1 MINKNLLI
9 EESHKRSEVYGVDK
23 DINQSK
29 IMLSGDE
36 LKRILERNKELIEI
50 SKPYIDM
57 VAESVDDK
65 DFIIILTDNNGCIL
79 YIRGASEIRYELEK
93 LNLKIGAYMDEKNIG
108 TNAMSV
114 AISDDRC
121 IQITA
126 KEHYISIFQSLTC
139 SAAPIHNIKGEII
152 GTLNLTGKSNMKHP
166 HTLGLV
172 IFGVKAIENELLRI
186 NAKEILNQTYNYM
199 KTVIE
204 NVDKGIIIID
214 LYGKIININELG
226 IKILDKKNH
235 NLINEDINYIIPNF
249 KNIIEI
255 ITKNNEVLRRE
266 IKLSHDSKY
275 KTEIIFK
282 GIKHNDKLIGIV
294 ATLAKVKE
302 KNIENSFTGAFF
314 TFEDIIGKSD
324 AISNVITNCKIIANS
339 PSTVLIQ
346 GESGTG
352 KEVLAQSIH
361 NYSIRK
367 NNKFIAINC
376 GAIPSNIMESELFGY
391 EDGTFTGGKK
401 GGKKGKIELAD
412 GGTLFLDEIGEMPL
426 DMQVKLL
433 RVLQEGRVTRLGGSK
448 EIAVDMRV
456 VAATNKN
463 LKKEVR
469 EGRFREDLFYRL
481 CVIPIKLPP
490 LRERSGDIRLLIDY
504 FLRAKSLK
512 LGKDIPKLSEEL
524 LEKLLT
530 SNWKGNIRQLENC
543 IENIVNLNGELSPD
557 FLDEF
562 EDINTEIAIDKS
574 RSDIIDLEYINHNNL
589 NLDFIEEEAIK
600 KAMEYNHYNIS
611 KTAKTLGVSR
621 NTLYLKIKKYKLNMK
636 KFGVQ

>member
-1 MINKNLLI
+1 MLNKNLLI
-9 EESHKRSEVYGVDK
+9 EESHKRSEVYGVNK
-23 DINQSK
+23 DINHSK
-29 IMLSGDE
+29 IMLTGDE
-36 LKRILERNKELIEI
+36 LKKILEVNKELIEI

-65 DFIIILTDNNGCIL
+65 DFIIILTDKNGCIL
-79 YIRGASEIRYELEK
+79 YIRGASEIRDELEK
-93 LNLKIGAYMDEKNIG
+93 LNLKVGAYMDEKNMG
-108 TNAMSV
+108 TNAMSM
-114 AISDDRC
+114 AISEDRC

-139 SAAPIHNIKGEII
+139 SAAPIHNSKGEII

-172 IFGVKAIENELLRI
+172 IFGVKAIENEILRI
-186 NAKEILNQTYNYM
+186 NTKNILNQTYNYM

-214 LYGKIININELG
+214 TYGKIININELG
-226 IKILDKKNH
+226 LKILDKKNH
-235 NLINEDINYIIPNF
+235 NLINEDINYIVPNF
-249 KNIIEI
+249 KNIIERMS
-255 ITKNNEVLRRE
+255 KNNESLRRE
-266 IKLSHDSKY
+266 IKLSHNSKY
-275 KTEIIFK
+275 KTEVILK
-282 GIKHNDKLIGIV
+282 GIKHGDKVIGIV
-294 ATLAKVKE
+294 ATLGKIRE
-302 KNIENSFTGAFF
+302 KDIESSFTGAFF
-314 TFEDIIGKSD
+314 TFSDIIGKSD
-324 AISNVITNCKIIANS
+324 AIKNVITNCKIIANS

-352 KEVLAQSIH
+352 KEVLAQAIH

-376 GAIPSNIMESELFGY
+376 GAIPWNIIESELFGY
-391 EDGTFTGGKK
+391 EEGTFTGGKK
-401 GGKKGKIELAD
+401 GGKIGKIELAN
-412 GGTLFLDEIGEMPL
+412 GGTLFLDEIGDMPL

-448 EIAVDMRV
+448 EIPVDMRV
-456 VAATNKN
+456 IAATNKN
-463 LKKEVR
+463 LKIEVR

-490 LRERSGDIRLLIDY
+490 LRERSGDINLLIEY

-512 LGKDIPKLSEEL
+512 LEKDIPKLSDKLMERL
-524 LEKLLT
+524 LSYE
-530 SNWKGNIRQLENC
+530 WKGNIRQLENC

-562 EDINTEIAIDKS
+562 EDINKEIVKKNN
-574 RSDIIDLEYINHNNL
+574 IIDSKDVSNKNL
-589 NLDFIEEEAIK
+589 NLDFIEREAIINAIK
-600 KAMEYNHYNIS
+600 YNEYNITR
-611 KTAKTLGVSR
+611 TAKALGVSR
-621 NTLYLKIKKYKLNMK
+621 NTLYLKIKKYNLNIEK
-636 KFGVQ
+636 ANAQ

>member
-1 MINKNLLI
+1 MLNKNLLI
-9 EESHKRSEVYGVDK
+9 EESHKRSEDYGVNK
-23 DINQSK
+23 DINHSK

-36 LKRILERNKELIEI
+36 LKKVLEVNKELIEI

-65 DFIIILTDNNGCIL
+65 DFIIILTDKNGCIL
-79 YIRGASEIRYELEK
+79 YIRGAREIRYELEK
-93 LNLKIGAYMDEKNIG
+93 LNLKAGAYMDEKNIG

-139 SAAPIHNIKGEII
+139 SAAPIHNSKGEII

-186 NAKEILNQTYNYM
+186 NTKNILNQTYNYM

-204 NVDKGIIIID
+204 NVDKGIIIVDI
-214 LYGKIININELG
+214 YGKIININELAL
-226 IKILDKKNH
+226 KILDKKNH
-235 NLINEDINYIIPNF
+235 NLINEDVNYIIPNF
-249 KNIIEI
+249 KNIIDRI
-255 ITKNNEVLRRE
+255 SNNNETLRRE
-266 IKLSHDSKY
+266 IKLSHDSNY
-275 KTEIIFK
+275 KTEVIFK
-282 GIKHNDKLIGIV
+282 GIKHNDKVIGVV
-294 ATLAKVKE
+294 ATLAKIKE
-302 KNIENSFTGAFF
+302 KEAKSSFAGAFF
-314 TFEDIIGKSD
+314 TFSDIIGKSD
-324 AISNVITNCKIIANS
+324 AITNVITNCKIIANS
-339 PSTVLIQ
+339 PSTILIQ

-352 KEVLAQSIH
+352 KEVLAQAIH

-367 NNKFIAINC
+367 NNKFVAINC
-376 GAIPSNIMESELFGY
+376 GAIPSNIIESELFGY

-401 GGKKGKIELAD
+401 GGKIGKIEIAN

-433 RVLQEGRVTRLGGSK
+433 RVLQEGRLTRLGGSK
-448 EIAVDMRV
+448 EIPVDMRV
-456 VAATNKN
+456 IAATNKN

-490 LRERSGDIRLLIDY
+490 LRERSGDVALLIEY

-512 LGKDIPKLSEEL
+512 LEKEIPKLREDL
-524 LEKLLT
+524 LERLLHC
-530 SNWKGNIRQLENC
+530 NWQGNIRQLENC

-562 EDINTEIAIDKS
+562 EDIDKEITNENNSIVSKYQKH
-574 RSDIIDLEYINHNNL
+574 RNL
-589 NLDFIEEEAIK
+589 NLDVIEKEAIIN
-600 KAMEYNHYNIS
+600 AINYNKYNIS
-611 KTAKTLGVSR
+611 RTAKDLGVSR
-621 NTLYLKIKKYKLNMK
+621 NTLYLKLKKYNICIEKAS
-636 KFGVQ
+636 VQ